1 MKSYQLNF
9 VKDMNEKHSFEFVK
23 LIDGVYRFK
32 KHKKYG
38 KKLIEYMYYTEGT
51 CSICMQP
58 HFKRRNNKTKPVHIA
73 CQIKERFK

>member
-38 KKLIEYMYYTEGT
+38 CKLE
-51 CSICMQP
+51 S
-58 HFKRRNNKTKPVHIA
+58 NLV
-73 CQIKERFK
+73 ERT